1 MEKFVES
8 AAKLADNVA
17 ALLKVKTI
25 VTLSLTWV
33 FCRLAHGGVI
43 PTEFL
48 TIYTMIVGF
57 YFGTQQS
64 KKE

>member
-1 MEKFVES
+1 MEKFIES
-8 AAKLADNVA
+8 AAKLADNIA

-33 FCRLAHGGVI
+33 FCRLAHSGVI

-57 YFGTQQS
+57 YFGTQS
-64 KKE
+64 NKKE

>member
-1 MEKFVES
+1 MEKIAES
-8 AAKLADNVA
+8 VAALTDNIA

-33 FCRLAHGGVI
+33 FCRLAHSGVI

-57 YFGTQQS
+57 YFGTQS

>member
-1 MEKFVES
+1 MDKFLES
-8 AAKLADNVA
+8 AAKLADNAA

-33 FCRLAHGGVI
+33 FCQLARTGVI

-57 YFGTQQS
+57 YFGTQS

>member
-1 MEKFVES
+1 MEKFAES

-33 FCRLAHGGVI
+33 FCRLAHTGAI

-57 YFGTQQS
+57 YFGTQS

>member
-1 MEKFVES
+1 MEKFLES
-8 AAKLADNVA
+8 VNKLADNAA

-33 FCRLAHGGVI
+33 FCQLSRSGTV

-57 YFGTQQS
+57 YFGTQS

>member
-1 MEKFVES
+1 MTES
-8 AAKLADNVA
+8 AKKLIDNAA

-33 FCRLAHGGVI
+33 FCRLAQGGAI

-57 YFGTQQS
+57 YFGTQA
-64 KKE
+64 KKEA